1 MRKIWR
7 KRRREVICLN
17 WKSFLAAVVLT
28 ALMLSLAF
36 IPLSGSQ
43 TTFQYDPWADIND
56 DGKIDAKDIG
66 YVCRLF
72 GKTGDPVNK
81 TALLYNVNA
90 TLTELL
96 SRIDQLNT
104 SVTKLKSI
112 MEARMPKKGYVFIPV
127 SAFNPD
133 FDEMDNGVDTYDF
146 IRGSVLVVL
155 RSSRAWVDFSAF
167 VNLPHQS
174 IITNM
179 TVWIYDNSNYQ
190 INVLLC
196 RYNPQTD
203 TTDYIASVSTYPPSA
218 KPGKVILYDDTITY
232 PIVDNSKFTYMLL
245 VDFCGDTSFPGD
257 ISLRFYGALIEYE
270 YLQ

>member
-1 MRKIWR
+1 MEGK
-7 KRRREVICLN
+7 EVICLN
-17 WKSFLAAVVLT
+17 WKNYLVAVLLCSMILA
-28 ALMLSLAF
+28 LAF
-36 IPLSGSQ
+36 IQNSGSQ

-56 DGKIDAKDIG
+56 DGKIDIKDVA
-66 YVCRLF
+66 YVSRLF
-72 GKTGDPVNK
+72 GTFGDPVNK

-96 SRIDQLNT
+96 SRIDQLNMSLT
-104 SVTKLKSI
+104 ELKSI
-112 MEARMPKKGYVFIPV
+112 IEARMPKKGYAFIPAA
-127 SAFNPD
+127 AFNPE
-133 FDEMDNGVDTYDF
+133 FDEMDNGVDTYNF

-179 TVWIYDNSNYQ
+179 TVWIYDDSNYQ

-257 ISLRFYGALIEYE
+257 ISLRFYGVLIEYE
-270 YLQ
+270 YSQ

>member
-1 MRKIWR
+1 M
-7 KRRREVICLN
+7 
-17 WKSFLAAVVLT
+17 S
-28 ALMLSLAF
+28 
-36 IPLSGSQ
+36 
-43 TTFQYDPWADIND
+43 
-56 DGKIDAKDIG
+56 
-66 YVCRLF
+66 
-72 GKTGDPVNK
+72 
-81 TALLYNVNA
+81 
-90 TLTELL
+90 LTEL
-96 SRIDQLNT
+96 
-104 SVTKLKSI
+104 KSI
-112 MEARMPKKGYVFIPV
+112 IEARMPKKGYAFIPAA
-127 SAFNPD
+127 AFNPE
-133 FDEMDNGVDTYDF
+133 FDEMDNGVDTYNF

-179 TVWIYDNSNYQ
+179 TVWIYDDSNYQ

-257 ISLRFYGALIEYE
+257 ISLRFYGVLIEYE
-270 YLQ
+270 YSQ